1 MDRFADHRLAGD
13 RGAAAIEFAIVLP
26 ILLLCALGLIE
37 FGRAVWTQATLDYAV
52 QAASRCYALGHAVAG
67 ARCETAV
74 QTQQY
79 AVDQAPGLSLSTDV
93 FNVTIEACDGAG
105 GGVQGVKVVVPSLRF
120 DWLVPAL
127 LPYSTTLSASACF
140 PV

>member
-1 MDRFADHRLAGD
+1 MDRFADYRLAGH

-26 ILLLCALGLIE
+26 ILLLCVLGLIE
-37 FGRAVWTQATLDYAV
+37 FGRAVWTQATLDYVVQTSARWAAV
-52 QAASRCYALGHAVAG
+52 QCATSCPSPSTIQSRAASQSQGFGLTVDESNFPSPDTG
-67 ARCETAV
+67 A
-74 QTQQY
+74 
-79 AVDQAPGLSLSTDV
+79 
-93 FNVTIEACDGAG
+93 ACGAG
-105 GGVQGVKVVVPSLRF
+105 ITGVQVTASLPF